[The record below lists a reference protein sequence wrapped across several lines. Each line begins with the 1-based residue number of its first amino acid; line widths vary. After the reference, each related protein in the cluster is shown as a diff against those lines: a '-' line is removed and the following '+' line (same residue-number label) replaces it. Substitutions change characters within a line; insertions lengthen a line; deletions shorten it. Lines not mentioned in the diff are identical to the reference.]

1 MSMLEMLPCPNPS
14 CRGTGDSLEIREDP
28 RCTRKRCCWVA
39 CDWCG
44 VAGPTAG
51 PSDESA
57 IAAWNA
63 LPRREPS
70 MTRTVVT
77 LTEADVRGSRVDWTR
92 VIDCMIVRELQDA
105 ATAYR
110 EVERTQE
117 AREDAIEREVAW
129 AGCCARWGRKH
140 AR

>member
-1 MSMLEMLPCPNPS
+1 
-14 CRGTGDSLEIREDP
+14 
-28 RCTRKRCCWVA
+28 
-39 CDWCG
+39 
-44 VAGPTAG
+44 
-51 PSDESA
+51 
-57 IAAWNA
+57 
-63 LPRREPS
+63 
-70 MTRTVVT
+70 
-77 LTEADVRGSRVDWTR
+77 
-92 VIDCMIVRELQDA
+92 MIVRELQDA